1 MHDDLRERVR
11 VAAGRASVSTAA
23 VIDSQSVKGLEM
35 TGRARRGSDAG
46 KKIYGIRRY
55 LAVDVLGV
63 LLTMLVPAA
72 SVQDRDAAPW
82 AFTGRADLMPAGG
95 VRVAWGAGG

>member
-55 LAVDVLGV
+55 LAVDVPERLRLG
-63 LLTMLVPAA
+63 PPS
-72 SVQDRDAAPW
+72 SVVSVSRS
-82 AFTGRADLMPAGG
+82 
-95 VRVAWGAGG
+95 